1 MTCIWIFIS
10 DKHSVNFF
18 WLNQILKLIE
28 RVIYSLEFEVLPEFC
43 FMHAITSF
51 WKVRVRMLL

>member
-28 RVIYSLEFEVLPEFC
+28 RLIYSLEFEDMLEFC
-43 FMHAITSF
+43 FMHAITG
-51 WKVRVRMLL
+51 

>member
-28 RVIYSLEFEVLPEFC
+28 RLIYSLEFEDMPEFC
-43 FMHAITSF
+43 FMRAITG
-51 WKVRVRMLL
+51 